1 MLPENYFPGADPV
14 RFATPLTKEVQYFNL
29 NTHTPLIDEKV
40 HAIVS
45 NENNKIHVLPNIKKI
60 LHVDAELLT
69 TEKQKEDCKY
79 HAISKKSL
87 ITIRTINVSDLLNAD
102 ITFDEAF
109 VKVRAKLH
117 ELLAF
122 GLCDLFD
129 LVYIPEEK
137 YKYGN
142 YGNNSKDWYNTMQFK
157 PKTHFCNNAALT
169 PENVIALDYRSIVH
183 FSNNRPLAQEE
194 LHKIRRLLENED
206 TRTLALEV
214 MNVLN
219 PEHSYMELMLAFNS
233 IPNVMKKKN
242 KAQILPLMQEIY
254 NLDVTR
260 EPYGL
265 EQICMLNKKYFGEPT
280 QQQLEFVAD
289 NYHSVYNEP
298 SSLFEFKLKIKK

>member
-1 MLPENYFPGADPV
+1 MLPENYYPEADTV
-14 RFATPLTKEVQYFNL
+14 RLAAPLTKEVQYFNL
-29 NTHTPLIDEKV
+29 NTHTTSVDEKV

-69 TEKQKEDCKY
+69 TEKQKEECKY
-79 HAISKKSL
+79 YAISKKNL
-87 ITIRTINVSDLLNAD
+87 INIRTINVSDLLNAGKILD
-102 ITFDEAF
+102 PSYLS
-109 VKVRAKLH
+109 VKDKLN

-122 GLCDLFD
+122 GLCDTFD

-137 YKYGN
+137 YRYGS
-142 YGNNSKDWYNTMQFK
+142 YGVQNKQWYTTMDFK
-157 PKTHFCNNAALT
+157 TKTHFCNNAVLT

-233 IPNVMKKKN
+233 IPDAMKKKN

-260 EPYGL
+260 DPYGL
-265 EQICMLNKKYFGEPT
+265 EQICMLNRKYFGEPT